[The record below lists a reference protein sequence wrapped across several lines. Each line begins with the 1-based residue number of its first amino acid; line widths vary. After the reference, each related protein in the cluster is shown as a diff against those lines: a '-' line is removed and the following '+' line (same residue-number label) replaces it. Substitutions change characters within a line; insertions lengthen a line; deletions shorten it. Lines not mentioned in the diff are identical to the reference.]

1 MSDQQKTAQ
10 GSAATESL
18 TGKRFADMTGS
29 EKIKFIGKL
38 IVFCFTGGMIY
49 PNVFVE

>member
-29 EKIKFIGKL
+29 EKLKFFGKVV
-38 IVFCFTGGMIY
+38 VFLFTGGMLC